1 MYRLLKKKRQDDS
14 FGNFLEIKRGAAM
27 HTLESLMMLPVSDF
41 THSLTHS
48 LTDSLTH
55 THTHS
60 LTCSLA
66 RSLTHSL
73 THSPH
78 PLTHMTHSPTHLLQV
93 QRVSEYH
100 NSLSQLLALTPLE
113 HPDHHHLQ
121 TTVARMKEV
130 RIRITCT
137 SCKERSSTF
146 SSLLQIIKARE
157 EELLYLESE
166 VRIHA

>member
-1 MYRLLKKKRQDDS
+1 
-14 FGNFLEIKRGAAM
+14 M
-27 HTLESLMMLPVSDF
+27 HTLESLMMLPVSD
-41 THSLTHS
+41 SLTHS
-48 LTDSLTH
+48 LNHSLCHPLTH

-60 LTCSLA
+60 LARSLA
-66 RSLTHSL
+66 RSL

-78 PLTHMTHSPTHLLQV
+78 PLTHTLSHSPTHSLTRSLAHSLTHLLQV

-137 SCKERSSTF
+137 SCKERNSTF
-146 SSLLQIIKARE
+146 FSLLQIIKARE
-157 EELLYLESE
+157 EELLYLENE
-166 VRIHA
+166 V